1 MAEQLV
7 LDQRIGNCAAVDR
20 YKRPAA
26 PRPAIM
32 NGPGGKFLARACLAF
47 DEHRRIK
54 RRHFVYQRL
63 NGVKRF
69 RLANHHSDSL
79 AAL

>member
-1 MAEQLV
+1 MAKQLV

-26 PRPAIM
+26 PRTAVM
-32 NGPGGKFLARACLAF
+32 NGPGSKFFARACLTF
-47 DEHRRIK
+47 YEHRRVK